1 MIRIF
6 RALFLSLALSLVATA
21 MADELPVPVSV
32 ELGDLPRLGKVWQQG
47 NPYRGNPL
55 AVEVGNSAFHQACA
69 RCHGPAAN
77 PVGSF
82 PAPDLRQL
90 NRSCRPIADAALKAR
105 CLADNDQ
112 YFAKSV
118 REGKVVVGVVHMPR
132 WQETLDQE
140 TIWTIQVYLESRAV
154 VGGR

>member
-1 MIRIF
+1 MMKIIRC
-6 RALFLSLALSLVATA
+6 LFLCSAMLSTAVLAN
-21 MADELPVPVSV
+21 ELPVPVTV
-32 ELGDLPRLGKVWQQG
+32 ELGALPRLGEVWQKG

-55 AVEVGNSAFHQACA
+55 AVDIGDSAFHQACA

-77 PVGSF
+77 PSGSF

-90 NRSCRPIADAALKAR
+90 NRSCRPIADADLKAR

-112 YFAKSV
+112 YFSKSV

-132 WQETLDQE
+132 WQETLNQE
-140 TIWTIQVYLESRAV
+140 TIWAIQTYIESQIPASPR
-154 VGGR
+154 